1 MKRHLLFLLCLLVCF
16 VTHVSAQNRTVT
28 GTVTAKED
36 GLPIPGVTVKVKG
49 SNIGTQTSPD
59 GKYSLNVPANATL
72 VFSFIGYAPLELTP
86 AGNVANAKL
95 EVSSKQLGEVV
106 VTGALGLTRTRNQ
119 QSYAAQVVTGDALS
133 ATRSANISSELSGK
147 VAGLEIRQSSSLGG
161 STNVV
166 IRGAKSINGNNQALY
181 VIDGVPFSNGGMN
194 SASINQSGQRSGG
207 GGYDFGSPANDIN
220 PDDVESVTVLKGA
233 AATAL
238 YGSQGANGV
247 ILITT
252 KKAKKGFG
260 ITINTGFGTGAIDK
274 STFAKYQKEY
284 GGGYGAYYEDATG
297 RFLYRDPTT
306 FAPLDASTPGGVLVD
321 PLSEDA
327 SYGAKFDPNLKVYQ
341 WDAFTPSSPNYNKA
355 TPWVAAANDPSKF
368 FTHPVQNNQS
378 IFITNATD
386 AGTFKLGYTRDN
398 QTGIMPNSNVLK
410 QNVDFSGT
418 YNINNKLTTGASIS
432 YINTV
437 GLGRYGTGYQSDD
450 ILNSFRQWYQV
461 NNDILELKDQYFAS
475 GKKNATWN
483 FADPTDL
490 TPIYWD
496 NPYFIRYQ
504 NYESDTR
511 NRYFGNVFAN
521 YKATSWLNFTGRVT
535 VDNWNQIQEERRA
548 VGTIGVSGYTRR
560 NLGWNETNFDFIA
573 NVDKNIT
580 QDLNFKAVLGTNVR
594 KQRYQ
599 TISAAT
605 NGGLVVPGIY
615 ALSNSA
621 NTPLAPSEVD
631 QRREVDGIY
640 GEATFTWK
648 NLINLDGTLRRDV
661 SSTLPNG
668 SNAYYYPSVAGGFIF
683 SNLLKQYSW
692 LTYGKLRANYA
703 EVGNDASAYSLQDTY
718 NLGTPF
724 GSVPQTTVST
734 TKNTPILKPERTRSI
749 EGGLELQFFNNRLG
763 FDGTYYVTKTVDQ
776 LIAVP
781 TSTATGFQ
789 YAYRNAGT
797 VQNKG
802 IEVALTGVPI
812 KTQDFSWTMNVNYTR
827 NRNKLTETYND
838 ATGTPAQN
846 LVLATYQGGVSL
858 NAALGEPLGTIRGSD
873 FVYTNGQKTVG
884 ANGRY
889 LMTGPNNIIGNYNPD
904 WIGGIGNTFKYKNLS
919 LSFLVDVRKGGDVF
933 SLDMYY
939 GLATGLYPETAGLND
954 LGNPSRNS
962 IATGGG
968 IIMPGVKADGSTNTT
983 RVSNV
988 NYGSYGYVYNP
999 NAAFVYDASYVKLR
1013 EASLAYS
1020 FPQSWISKWGP
1031 VKGVDVS
1038 LNGHNLW
1045 IIHKNLPYADPEETL
1060 SAGNLQGYQSGSI
1073 PTARTF
1079 LLNLRVKF

>member
-1 MKRHLLFLLCLLVCF
+1 MSCLLAFFTTQVF
-16 VTHVSAQNRTVT
+16 AQNRTVT

-49 SNIGTQTSPD
+49 ASIGTQTSAN
-59 GKYSLNVPANATL
+59 GKYSLSVPANATL
-72 VFSFIGYAPLELTP
+72 IFSFIGYAQQEV
-86 AGNVANAKL
+86 VANGAVVNARL
-95 EVSSKQLGEVV
+95 ETSSQQLGEVV

-119 QSYAAQVVTGDALS
+119 QSYAAQVVSGESIS

-147 VAGLEIRQSSSLGG
+147 VSGLEIRQSSSLGG

-181 VIDGVPFSNGGMN
+181 VIDGVPFSNGAMN
-194 SASINQSGQRSGG
+194 SAPINSSGQRSGT
-207 GGYDFGSPANDIN
+207 GGYDYGSPANDIN

-238 YGSQGANGV
+238 YGSQGSNGV

-252 KKAKKGFG
+252 KKAKKGLG
-260 ITINTGFGTGAIDK
+260 ITINTGFGTGAVDK

-284 GGGYGAYYEDATG
+284 GGGYGTYYEDATG
-297 RFLYRDPTT
+297 HFLYRDPTT
-306 FAPLDASTPGGVLVD
+306 FAPVDPAAGGGVLVD
-321 PLSEDA
+321 PMSEDA
-327 SYGAKFDPNLKVYQ
+327 SYGARFDPNLKVYQ
-341 WDAFTPSSPNYNKA
+341 WDAFTPTSANYGKA

-368 FTHPVQNNQS
+368 FTHPTQNNQS
-378 IFITNATD
+378 IFITNGTD
-386 AGTFKLGYTRDN
+386 NGSFKLGYTRDN

-410 QNVDFSGT
+410 NNVDFSGS
-418 YNINNKLTTGASIS
+418 YNINSKLTAGAAIS

-461 NNDILELKDQYFAS
+461 NNDIKELKDQYFAS
-475 GKKNATWN
+475 GGKNATWN
-483 FADPTDL
+483 YTDPTDL

-511 NRYFGNVFAN
+511 NRYFGNVYGQ
-521 YKATSWLNFTGRVT
+521 YKATSWLNFLGRVT
-535 VDNWNQIQEERRA
+535 VDNWNQLQEERRA
-548 VGTIGVSGYTRR
+548 VGSTGVSGYTRR

-573 NVDKNIT
+573 NVNKNLT
-580 QDLNFKAVLGTNVR
+580 PDLNFKAVLGSNLR
-594 KQRYQ
+594 EQHYQ
-599 TISAAT
+599 SISAAT

-621 NTPLAPSEVD
+621 NAPLAPTELD
-631 QRREVDGIY
+631 QRRNVEGLY
-640 GEATFTWK
+640 AEATFTWK
-648 NLINLDGTLRRDV
+648 NLINLDGTIRRDV
-661 SSTLPNG
+661 SSTLPDGKN
-668 SNAYYYPSVAGGFIF
+668 SYYYPSVAGGFIF
-683 SNLLKQYSW
+683 SELLKQYTW
-692 LTYGKLRANYA
+692 LSYGKIRANYA
-703 EVGNDASAYSLQDTY
+703 EVGSDASPYSLQDTY
-718 NLGTPF
+718 TLGTPF
-724 GSVPQTTVST
+724 GSSPQTNINITKST
-734 TKNTPILKPERTRSI
+734 PTLKPERTRSA

-776 LIAVP
+776 LIPVP
-781 TSTATGFQ
+781 TSTSTGFS
-789 YAYRNAGT
+789 YVYRNAGT

-802 IEVALTGVPI
+802 LELSLTGVPV
-812 KTQDFSWTMNVNYTR
+812 KTKDFQWNLNVNFTR
-827 NRNKLTETYND
+827 NRNKLIETFND
-838 ATGTPAQN
+838 ATGAPASN
-846 LVLATYQGGVSL
+846 LVLASLQGGVSINATL
-858 NAALGEPLGTIRGSD
+858 NQPLGTIRGSD
-873 FVYTNGQKTVG
+873 FVYKDGQKVVG

-889 LMTGPNNIIGNYNPD
+889 LIDPDPNKVIGNYNPD
-904 WIGGIGNTFKYKNLS
+904 WIGGIGSTFKYKNVS
-919 LSFLVDVRKGGDVF
+919 LSFLVDMRKGGDVF

-954 LGNPSRNS
+954 LGNPSRNT
-962 IATGGG
+962 IANGGG
-968 IIMPGVKADGSTNTT
+968 IIMPGVKADGSPNTT

-988 NYGSYGYVYNP
+988 NYGSYGYNYNP
-999 NAAFVYDASYVKLR
+999 DKAFVYDASYVKLR
-1013 EASLAYS
+1013 EASIAYS
-1020 FPQSWISKWGP
+1020 FPQQWISNWGP

-1060 SAGNLQGYQSGSI
+1060 SSGNIQGYQSGSI